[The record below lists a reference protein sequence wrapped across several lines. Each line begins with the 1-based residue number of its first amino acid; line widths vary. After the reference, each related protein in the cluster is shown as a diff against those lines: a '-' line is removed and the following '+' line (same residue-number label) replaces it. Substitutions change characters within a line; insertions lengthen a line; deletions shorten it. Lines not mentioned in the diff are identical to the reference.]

1 MGRTNGE
8 DSVSTLGYPITVALR
23 IEDMLP
29 NSCDSDSMVLPAPGA
44 TIANTTVAPGVAGA
58 TWLRTQGSYWLPSG
72 DAEVV
77 AADSSPNASAYFL
90 PAKSIWV
97 RDWLPSSFVRDTVAL
112 SRSA

>member
-8 DSVSTLGYPITVALR
+8 DSVSTLGYSITVALR

-29 NSCDSDSMVLPAPGA
+29 SSRNSDSMALPTPGA
-44 TIANTTVAPGVAGA
+44 TMAKAAVAPGVAGA
-58 TWLRTQGSYWLPSG
+58 TWLRTQGTYWLPSG

-77 AADSSPNASAYFL
+77 AADSSPNPSAYFL

-97 RDWLPSSFVRDTVAL
+97 REWLPSSFVCDTVAL